1 VGRTGIRPTAD
12 DEEPCR
18 VFQMIDHS
26 LAALA
31 GMHPAVVCLLTGL
44 FVCLET
50 SLFVGLL
57 VPGDSVVLLAGT
69 TVTGPGR
76 FALLVAAGTLGS
88 LVGESVGYLL
98 GRRYGDRLLRSG
110 LLRRRLGRG
119 AWDQAERF
127 FGGRGGRAVA
137 AARFVAVVHAVVPLV
152 AGAAGMR
159 YRRFLGW
166 SAVGASAWS
175 LLYVSIGT
183 AAGTSWRQFGE
194 RLGLAGLA
202 ALAVLV
208 GAAWLVRRTRRRPR
222 AHQRAA
228 PVPSARP
235 GRQLAAVACR
245 ADEPASP
252 HRRSRPPG

>member
-1 VGRTGIRPTAD
+1 
-12 DEEPCR
+12 